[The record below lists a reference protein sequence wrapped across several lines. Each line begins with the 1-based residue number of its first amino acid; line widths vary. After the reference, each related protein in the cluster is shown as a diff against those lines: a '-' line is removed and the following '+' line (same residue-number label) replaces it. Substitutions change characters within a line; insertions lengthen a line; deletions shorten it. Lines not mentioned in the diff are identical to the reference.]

1 MPILTHFGDEHL
13 RLTAKASLNGGDPNW
28 GRIIA
33 ALGVAGERV
42 DPDRVAIAIG
52 GHLLCQDGAAVP
64 IADQAAV
71 DAAAAQPT
79 VEIAIDLGLGDG
91 EAVIWASDLSKLYVE
106 LNAEYTT

>member
-1 MPILTHFGDEHL
+1 M
-13 RLTAKASLNGGDPNW
+13 
-28 GRIIA
+28 
-33 ALGVAGERV
+33 
-42 DPDRVAIAIG
+42 AIAIG